1 MKIDLP
7 SGASDGALSSK
18 RLGLPLPGPFA
29 VFGAGAPQP
38 AAPDPCAPLAP
49 PPTSSA
55 SSIEAS
61 SRAFVEP

>member
-1 MKIDLP
+1 MKVDF
-7 SGASDGALSSK
+7 STGASDGALSSK

-29 VFGAGAPQP
+29 VSGDRVPQP
-38 AAPDPCAPLAP
+38 AVPDPPVAPASLPAR
-49 PPTSSA
+49 SA

>member
-1 MKIDLP
+1 MKVDF
-7 SGASDGALSSK
+7 STGASDGALFSK

-29 VFGAGAPQP
+29 VSGDRVPQP
-38 AAPDPCAPLAP
+38 AAPDPSVALAP
-49 PPTSSA
+49 PPASSA